1 MKIIHIIRLEILHF
15 QSQLMIL
22 SINII
27 IIETSLKIETF
38 GNFFICKR
46 IKYIHVRVNIT
57 HLSVEEK
64 LFIQGKYT
72 AIAI

>member
-1 MKIIHIIRLEILHF
+1 MKIIHIIRLEIMHF

-22 SINII
+22 SFNII
-27 IIETSLKIETF
+27 IIVMSLKIETF